1 MCISQWNGRLP
12 ILNFLLA
19 DEAYLVA
26 VLWLLWTSLSKVFP
40 QNTVISS
47 RYKYIVL
54 YASNTYDTCVLF
66 YCQIKSHEDTWRKLT
81 KQHARKQNHLT
92 WHPKTQYSKNKYD
105 RMTKRH
111 QPQTMRSKGWTAS
124 QCHRS
129 YTQNPLPPNSKLIF
143 AGCLNC
149 FAKPVP
155 GWLVKIDAHSPWPL
169 CPALKASLPAIAI
182 TLWQVL
188 PKIRCI
194 AVSYSKHF
202 QASAFIAL
210 RKQPMI
216 QKWLFSKPCGMIRP
230 PFNYDKNSPT
240 GRGDGSA
247 RHHFESLRIHWL
259 WQ

>member
-1 MCISQWNGRLP
+1 MCITQWNGRLP

-26 VLWLLWTSLSKVFP
+26 VLSLLWTSLSNVFP
-40 QNTVISS
+40 LNTVISS

-129 YTQNPLPPNSKLIF
+129 YTQNPLPQISSPTLYNSKLIF

-194 AVSYSKHF
+194 AVSYSKHKQVHSLHYEHNQWFKNDFF
-202 QASAFIAL
+202 QSHVVWFVRPSTTI
-210 RKQPMI
+210 KTPQPAGAMAVPGI
-216 QKWLFSKPCGMIRP
+216 ILNP
-230 PFNYDKNSPT
+230 
-240 GRGDGSA
+240 
-247 RHHFESLRIHWL
+247 
-259 WQ
+259 

>member
-1 MCISQWNGRLP
+1 MIGWRRGINHKLWGAKGEQQVNAIEATPR
-12 ILNFLLA
+12 IL
-19 DEAYLVA
+19 
-26 VLWLLWTSLSKVFP
+26 SP
-40 QNTVISS
+40 QISS
-47 RYKYIVL
+47 PTL
-54 YASNTYDTCVLF
+54 Y
-66 YCQIKSHEDTWRKLT
+66 
-81 KQHARKQNHLT
+81 
-92 WHPKTQYSKNKYD
+92 
-105 RMTKRH
+105 
-111 QPQTMRSKGWTAS
+111 
-124 QCHRS
+124 
-129 YTQNPLPPNSKLIF
+129 NSKLIF

-210 RKQPMI
+210 RIQSMI
-216 QKWLFSKPCGMIRP
+216 QKWLFSKPCGLIRP